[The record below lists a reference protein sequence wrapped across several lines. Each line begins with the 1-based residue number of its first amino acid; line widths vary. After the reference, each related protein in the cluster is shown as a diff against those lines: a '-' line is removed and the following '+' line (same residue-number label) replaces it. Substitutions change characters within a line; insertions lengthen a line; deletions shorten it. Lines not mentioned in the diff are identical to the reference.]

1 MRWMLFTLLVF
12 PLLVT
17 AQTDSPTLELD
28 ADLTAEELVRD
39 VFASGNCETIFNI
52 QPIGSNPDGIG
63 FFSGPSNIVG
73 FDRGIILSTGDI
85 RDAAGPNSATNIS
98 TQLQGRQDDPDLS
111 LASTGN
117 IFDPSGIEFDF
128 IPLQPTVTFRYV
140 FASEEYC
147 EFVNDPFNDIFG
159 FFISG
164 PGINGPFS
172 NGAIN
177 LALVPGT
184 NQPVS
189 INNVNFSRNASF
201 YLDNESPSVR
211 DVAGCGGNSEPGPRF
226 ATIEYDGQTVILTA
240 TINLQTCAT
249 YHIRLVVGDVQDPD
263 LDSAVFLEAGS
274 FDLGGSVSLEGE
286 SPDSSALIVYEG
298 CAPTTLRVQRGEDSN
313 PDLDQTIA
321 YRVGSTSVAVSGDDF
336 TAGTGQVTIPAGQNF
351 AEISVSARADGTVEG
366 PESLWLVLDIP
377 CACYTD
383 SIELVITEPE
393 PLVVGLDEAYFCP
406 DQNVRLQPAVTGG
419 VPPLRYNW
427 SFGSTETSPE
437 LTPPLPNSIR
447 LDVTDACGQN
457 VTRTIPTFSSAP
469 PELTLPPQDLTA
481 CRNEPQSITLDLV
494 GNGNIEVTYQLNNGP
509 IETQSFAGA
518 GRRTWPI
525 TRGGNY
531 RIISV
536 QDGACRTPVNEVI
549 RADFYEPTINPRL
562 TNPSC
567 ADTEDGRIEVTH
579 LPTEGPYTYSWT
591 GVSPDSLLATDLAAG
606 TYSLRVTD
614 GLGCFDER
622 ELELRAP
629 DPLMGVAINC
639 LEIRRPPLRLTAAG
653 GRPPYEYSIN
663 GQDYWP
669 AEDFDRLQDGAYYR
683 LRIRDAAGC
692 EFEQPD
698 FFYPRASPRSARLPT
713 FIPQEVAGSVE
724 VVPDYL
730 VPTDQIAAYRWHP
743 AEYFDCASCPQPVL
757 AAPRSQPIS
766 LAIDDI
772 YGCTDSL
779 VTFVAVDGRVPLY
792 VPTAFS
798 PNGDGKNDFVS
809 VFAND
814 QQVAT
819 ILSFQV
825 FSRWG
830 QLLWED
836 YNFLPNITQRGWDG
850 FLNGQRAPVSAYVW
864 VATYELTTGERQEAS
879 GTVVLMA
886 D

>member
-1 MRWMLFTLLVF
+1 MRWMLFTLL
-12 PLLVT
+12 LLPRLVS

-28 ADLTAEELVRD
+28 ANLTAGELVRD
-39 VFASGNCETIFNI
+39 VFASGNCETIFNVE
-52 QPIGSNPDGIG
+52 PIGTNPDGIG
-63 FFSGPSNIVG
+63 FFSGPSDIVG
-73 FDRGIILSTGDI
+73 FDRGIILSTGNI
-85 RDAAGPNSATNIS
+85 RDAAGPNSATNVS
-98 TQLQGRQDDPDLS
+98 TQLQGRLDDPDLS
-111 LASTGN
+111 LASTGD
-117 IFDPSGIEFDF
+117 IYDPSGIEFDF

-172 NGAIN
+172 DGAVN
-177 LALVPGT
+177 LALIPGT

-189 INNVNFSRNASF
+189 INSVNFDQNASF
-201 YLDNESPSVR
+201 YLDNESPTVR
-211 DVAGCGGNSEPGPRF
+211 AVAGCGGGSEAGPRF
-226 ATIEYDGQTVILTA
+226 STIEYDGQTVILTA
-240 TINLQTCAT
+240 TIDLQTCAT

-286 SPDSSALIVYEG
+286 NADSSAVIVYEG
-298 CAPTTLRVQRGEDSN
+298 CTPSTLRVQRGEDSN
-313 PDLDQTIA
+313 PNLDQTIA
-321 YRVGSTSVAVSGDDF
+321 YRVGSNSVATPGDDF
-336 TAGTGQVTIPAGQNF
+336 TAGSGVVTIPAGQDF
-351 AEISVSARADGTVEG
+351 AEISVSARADGNVEG

-383 SIELVITEPE
+383 SIELIITEPE
-393 PLVVGLDEAYFCP
+393 PLLVGLDEAYFCP

-427 SFGSTETSPE
+427 SFGSTEPEPE
-437 LTPPLPNSIR
+437 LTPPLPTSIR
-447 LDVTDACGQN
+447 LDLTDACGQT
-457 VTRTIPTFSSAP
+457 VTRTIPTFSSPP

-481 CRNEPQSITLDLV
+481 CRNEPQAITLDLV
-494 GNGNIEVTYQLNNGP
+494 GNGTIEVTYQVNNGA
-509 IETQSFAGA
+509 IENQAFTGA

-536 QDGACRTPVNEVI
+536 QDDACRTPVDETI
-549 RADFYEPTINPRL
+549 RADFYEPTINPRI

-567 ADTEDGRIEVTH
+567 AGTDDGSIEVTH
-579 LPTEGPYTYSWT
+579 LPTEGPYVYSWT
-591 GVSPDSLLATDLAAG
+591 GVSPDSLSADNLAAG

-614 GLGCFDER
+614 GLGCSDER
-622 ELELRAP
+622 EFELRAP
-629 DPLMGVAINC
+629 DPLAGVSINC
-639 LEIRRPPLRLTAAG
+639 LEIRRPPLRLTASG

-663 GQDYWP
+663 GEDYWP
-669 AEDFDRLQDGAYYR
+669 AEGFNQLQDGTYYR
-683 LRIRDAAGC
+683 LRIRDASGC

-730 VPTDQIAAYRWHP
+730 VPTDQIAAYRWYP
-743 AEYFDCASCPQPVL
+743 SEYFDCASCPQPVL
-757 AAPRSQPIS
+757 TAPRSQPIS

-798 PNGDGKNDFVS
+798 PNGDGNNDFVS
-809 VFAND
+809 VYAND
-814 QQVAT
+814 QQVAS
-819 ILSFQV
+819 IISFQI

-836 YNFLPNITQRGWDG
+836 YNFPPNITQRGWDG
-850 FLNGQRAPVSAYVW
+850 TLNGQLAPVAAYVW
-864 VATYELTTGERQEAS
+864 VATYELTTGDQQEAT

-886 D
+886 N